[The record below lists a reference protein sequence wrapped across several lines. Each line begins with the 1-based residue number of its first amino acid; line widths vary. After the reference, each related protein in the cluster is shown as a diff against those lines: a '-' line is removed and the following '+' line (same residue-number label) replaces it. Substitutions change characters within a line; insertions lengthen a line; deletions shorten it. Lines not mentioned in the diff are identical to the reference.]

1 MRFRRISP
9 IMLGFLVAVLSV
21 GVVLLGS
28 ASSIAAKS
36 SDQCEAYAKDYA
48 DHHSAGGGGAVGS
61 AVGGAGKIVGG
72 ITGKNPVAND
82 WNSVHDSAYDRC
94 MNEG

>member
-1 MRFRRISP
+1 MRFRKISP

-21 GVVLLGS
+21 GVVLSGP

-48 DHHSAGGGGAVGS
+48 DHHSAGGGGAVGE
-61 AVGGAGKIVGG
+61 AGKIVGG
-72 ITGKNPVAND
+72 ITGRNPAADD
-82 WNSVHDSAYDRC
+82 WNSVYNSAYDRC